1 MIARYTRPEM
11 AVIWTAEARF
21 QSLLE
26 VELAVAEAQGEQ
38 GIIPAA
44 AAKELRAKAKIDIKE
59 IERLE
64 LTTRHDIVA
73 FVSQVAKTVGESG
86 RFLHYGMTSSD
97 ALDTALSLQV
107 RRAAEILNYSLDRW
121 QSALQKLMKKHAN
134 TVCAGRTHGIH
145 AEPTTFGVK
154 LAGFLSE
161 LRRGR
166 ARFKRAVEQMQIGK
180 LSGAVGTYS
189 ALNSEIEKSVCG
201 KLGLKPETVAT
212 QVIPRDRHAELVW
225 SIGMLGSALER
236 LAVELRHLQRTEV
249 GEAREGFGKGQTGS
263 SAMPHKRNPISAE
276 NLTGVA
282 RLLRSYVHPA
292 MENVALWHERDISH
306 SAVERVV
313 FADAFI
319 LADYASDRMG
329 RILEELEVD
338 VERMK
343 SNLDL
348 SQGHLF
354 SSHILLAL
362 VKKGLSRDAA
372 YGLVQE
378 LALNLKSGQHL
389 RAVAGQDKR
398 VSDLLS
404 GDELDQIFSG
414 QSHAKAAAQLVG
426 RAEAAS
432 DGGLL

>member
-11 AVIWTAEARF
+11 AQIWTQGARF
-21 QSLLE
+21 QALLE
-26 VELAVAEAQGEQ
+26 VELAVAETQGEL
-38 GIIPAA
+38 GIIPAV
-44 AAKELRAKAKIDIKE
+44 AAKELRAKAKIDIQE

-64 LTTRHDIVA
+64 QTTRHDIVA

-97 ALDTALSLQV
+97 ALDTALGLQV
-107 RRAAEILNYSLDRW
+107 RKAAEVLNISLDRW
-121 QSALQKLMKKHAN
+121 QSALAKLMKKHQS

-145 AEPTTFGVK
+145 AEPTTFGLK
-154 LAGFLSE
+154 MAGFLSE

-166 ARFKRAVEQMQIGK
+166 ARFNRAVAQMQIAK
-180 LSGAVGTYS
+180 ISGAVGTYS
-189 ALNSEIEKSVCG
+189 ALPPEVEKGVCA

-212 QVIPRDRHAELVW
+212 QVIPRDRHAELIW
-225 SIGMLGSALER
+225 ALGMIGCALER

-249 GEAREGFGKGQTGS
+249 GEVREGFGKGQTGS

-276 NLTGVA
+276 NMTGAA
-282 RLLRSYVHPA
+282 RLLRSYVSPA

-319 LADYASDRMG
+319 LADYAADRMG

-338 VERMK
+338 AGRMK
-343 SNLDL
+343 MNLDL

-354 SSHILLAL
+354 SSHLLLAL

-378 LALNLKSGQHL
+378 LALNLKPGQHL
-389 RAVAGQDKR
+389 REVAGADKR
-398 VSDLLS
+398 VTDLM
-404 GDELDQIFSG
+404 GGQELDQIFSG
-414 QSHAKAAAQLVG
+414 QSHAQAAIQVVD
-426 RAEAAS
+426 RAEAAV
-432 DGGLL
+432 DGGW